1 MQARRRGNVL
11 VVRAEAIN
19 HSGARLVQ
27 AAHLDRR
34 PGLAELQHS
43 LVDMRTDGDEPPF
56 VPARIRD
63 TLPAWI

>member
-43 LVDMRTDGDEPPF
+43 LVEGSDGDEPPF